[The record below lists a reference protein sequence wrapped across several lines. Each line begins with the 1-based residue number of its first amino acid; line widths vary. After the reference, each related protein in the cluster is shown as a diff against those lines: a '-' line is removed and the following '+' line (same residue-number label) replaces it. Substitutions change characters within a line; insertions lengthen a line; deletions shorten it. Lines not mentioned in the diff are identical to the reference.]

1 MNITNDSVTSYING
15 FYKPLDGFLDKLR
28 KQAENDSVPIIL
40 KETESFL
47 GFLIRYSKP
56 ARILEI
62 GTAVGYSAIF
72 FARLGADVA
81 TVEID
86 EKMAD
91 AARSNISDAGLEDK
105 ITVFNGDGETVIKD
119 KLSSAEPFDMIFID
133 AAKSH
138 YERFLDAALT
148 VCASGSLIISDNV
161 LLKGTTA
168 SDEFC
173 KSRRF
178 RTNIKR
184 MRGYLDHLSERDD
197 LDTVI
202 LSCGDGLALSRYIK

>member
-1 MNITNDSVTSYING
+1 MNITNDSVTEYING
-15 FYKPLDGFLDKLR
+15 FYRPLDDFMQTLR
-28 KQAENDSVPIIL
+28 IQAEEDSIPIIL

-47 GFLIRYSKP
+47 GFLIRSEAPLK
-56 ARILEI
+56 ILEI
-62 GTAVGYSAIF
+62 GTATGYSAIF
-72 FARLGADVA
+72 FAKLGADVF

-86 EKMAD
+86 ENMAET
-91 AARSNISDAGLEDK
+91 ARYNVSDAGLEDK
-105 ITVFNGDGETVIKD
+105 VTVFTGDGEKVILETLIK
-119 KLSSAEPFDMIFID
+119 ERPFDMIFID

-138 YERFLDAALT
+138 YERFLEAALS
-148 VCASGSLIISDNV
+148 VCRNGSLIISDNV

-173 KSRRF
+173 KTRRF

-184 MRGYLDHLSERDD
+184 MRGYLDHLSERED

-202 LSCGDGLALSRYIK
+202 LSCGDGLALSRYKK